1 MTLDLFEEVTCRA
14 FPRNQS
20 RCYIG
25 IFSGT
30 FLISFLTDF
39 DELLGLGDGIVG
51 SLVVV
56 AVHGEGQTGL
66 LRSPTKVK
74 SSKRTTTRGTF
85 TLLSL
90 PAIDPQ
96 TWSDQ
101 IDCFEQTK
109 CKTKRSKTAELTEI
123 IQEREG
129 ALS

>member
-1 MTLDLFEEVTCRA
+1 MKRSLAEHFLEISHAVISA
-14 FPRNQS
+14 FFPARFN
-20 RCYIG
+20 
-25 IFSGT
+25 
-30 FLISFLTDF
+30 SFLTDF

-66 LRSPTKVK
+66 LGSPTKVK

-96 TWSDQ
+96 TWPDQ
-101 IDCFEQTK
+101 IDCFEETEI
-109 CKTKRSKTAELTEI
+109 KTKRSKRAKRTER